1 MVNTVWIIKRPA
13 DFPEVDVLEDDDI
26 LILIQDAVLR
36 VPYFEKWLACKED
49 AVARNVKLPEE
60 KLVSYEDI
68 IDIIEK
74 ADKVIVW

>member
-13 DFPEVDVLEDDDI
+13 DFPEADILEDDDI
-26 LILIQDAVLR
+26 IILIQDAVLR
-36 VPYFEKWLACKED
+36 VPYFEKWLACEED
-49 AVARNVKLPEE
+49 AKARNVKIPED

-74 ADKVIVW
+74 AEKVIVW